1 MLGFRTI
8 GPPPFEDVASIVR
21 VFVDVSRNDPWFEAL
36 QSQVDAVVGVTGT
49 FWYADLI
56 LDGNCL
62 PMPSGTQISLRREL
76 ITRSCVEPPGS
87 LLLWS
92 ESRTGV
98 IDCVEFAVVEKGLVK
113 NYPTAD
119 EVEEWI

>member
-1 MLGFRTI
+1 MSGSRSI
-8 GPPPFEDVASIVR
+8 GPPPFEDVVSILR
-21 VFVDVSRNDPWFEAL
+21 VFVDVSRSDPWFEAL

-56 LDGNCL
+56 LDGDCL
-62 PMPSGTQISLRREL
+62 PMPSGTQIPLRREL
-76 ITRSCVEPPGS
+76 ITRSGIEPPGS

-98 IDCVEFAVVEKGLVK
+98 IDCVEFAVVEKELVK
-113 NYPTAD
+113 KYPTAD
-119 EVEEWI
+119 EGEEWI